1 MSEPEPKFFRLIYSP
16 AKSKETLEKHLAMDI
31 EFYNF
36 VKQRLEKAA
45 RLFRVQV

>member
-1 MSEPEPKFFRLIYSP
+1 MAEPEPKFFRLIYSP

-36 VKQRLEKAA
+36 VKQRLEKTA
-45 RLFRVQV
+45 RFLGV